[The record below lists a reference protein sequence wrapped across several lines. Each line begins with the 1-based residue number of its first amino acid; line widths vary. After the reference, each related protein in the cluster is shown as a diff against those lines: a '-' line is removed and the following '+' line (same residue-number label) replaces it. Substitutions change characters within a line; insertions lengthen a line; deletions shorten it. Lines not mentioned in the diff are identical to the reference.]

1 MCWNSV
7 KKKSHLGWIKT
18 DRQSK
23 SESFTMIT
31 LLIKPY
37 SGVLNNK
44 PDRKKMIIKRSS
56 KMKTDGATVP

>member
-1 MCWNSV
+1 
-7 KKKSHLGWIKT
+7 
-18 DRQSK
+18 
-23 SESFTMIT
+23 MIT

-37 SGVLNNK
+37 SGVLNNT